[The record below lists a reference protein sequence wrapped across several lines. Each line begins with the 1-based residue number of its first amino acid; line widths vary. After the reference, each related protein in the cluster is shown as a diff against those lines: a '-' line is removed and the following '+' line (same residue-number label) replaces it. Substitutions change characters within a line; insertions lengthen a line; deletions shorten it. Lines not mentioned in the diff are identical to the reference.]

1 MTQLK
6 TKSVLIPIQEELE
19 TIKRLVSEK
28 EKRTNP
34 RLRKQMGKIH
44 QRLLRVMETLF
55 GAQQPELAGAY

>member
-1 MTQLK
+1 MTALK

-44 QRLLRVMETLF
+44 QRLLWIMKTLL
-55 GAQQPELAGAY
+55 GQGQPNFAGAY

>member
-1 MTQLK
+1 MMALK
-6 TKSVLIPIQEELE
+6 AKGVLLPIQEELE

-44 QRLLRVMETLF
+44 RQLLQIMKNLL
-55 GAQQPELAGAY
+55 GQGQPHFAGAY

>member
-1 MTQLK
+1 MVNLK
-6 TKSVLIPIQEELE
+6 ARGVLIPIQEELE

-55 GAQQPELAGAY
+55 GAQQPMLAGAF